1 MKKSSRARKA
11 VIARKENAHWRE
23 TAIKQM
29 LYTEPQQKKPNPE
42 RTQGAQETLRKGGT
56 GT

>member
-23 TAIKQM
+23 IATKQM